1 MTGVRL
7 KIVVLFLLLLVAGGT
22 AYAGLS
28 DGLVRYY
35 PFNGNPDDQ
44 SGTGNHSTISG
55 DGVTPTTDRCGNP
68 DKAYHFDN
76 GDYIVDTANGL
87 PTNNRTVS
95 LWFRPE
101 YYNTGN
107 PYGQILLGYGGGEA
121 TNQFMIGITIENITT
136 CAHYGG
142 NRCFGAGPAKL
153 DEWHHL
159 VIVITDKDISFHVN
173 GEHTGTC
180 PGSLQTSTG
189 VQDRNI
195 LLGTAIAV
203 DGIHPFTSFDTTSFT
218 GSLDDIRIYNRAL
231 SESEIAQLYDESCLV
246 SPTVTITAPDAVAW
260 EGGPSSGAFMIS
272 RTGDT
277 DRKLIVRYS
286 ITGTAAYE
294 RDYLLS
300 GIAGP
305 ALRGYAVIP
314 KNASFISLIVNPLRD
329 RRTEGDETIIVT
341 LKPTKDYQIGTPDT
355 ATVTIK
361 DYK

>member
-68 DKAYHFDN
+68 DKAYHFDS

-101 YYNTGN
+101 YYWTGN
-107 PYGQILLGYGGGEA
+107 PHTQTLLGYGGGEA
-121 TNQFMIGITIENITT
+121 TNQFMIGITMENIVTF
-136 CAHYGG
+136 AHYTANG
-142 NRCFGAGPAKL
+142 CLGAGQAKL

-159 VIVITDKDISFHVN
+159 VIVINDKDISFHVN
-173 GEHTGTC
+173 GEHTYTCTSFGT
-180 PGSLQTSTG
+180 PTG

-195 LLGTAIAV
+195 LLGTAIAT
-203 DGIHPFTSFDTTSFT
+203 DGIHPGTDFYITSFK

-231 SESEIAQLYDESCLV
+231 SESEIAQLYDESCLI
-246 SPTVTITAPDAVAW
+246 SPTVTITAPDALAW

-277 DRKLIVRYS
+277 DKRLIVRYT
-286 ITGTAAYE
+286 ITGTAAYG

-300 GIAGP
+300 GIASP
-305 ALRGYAVIP
+305 VLRGYAVIP

-329 RRTEGDETIIVT
+329 RRTEGDETIVVT
-341 LKPTKDYQIGTPDT
+341 LKPTNDYQIGTPDT